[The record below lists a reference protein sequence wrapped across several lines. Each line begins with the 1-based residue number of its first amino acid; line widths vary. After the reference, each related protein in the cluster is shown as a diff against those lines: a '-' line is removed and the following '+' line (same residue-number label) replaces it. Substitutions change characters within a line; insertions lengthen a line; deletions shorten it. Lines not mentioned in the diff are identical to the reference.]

1 MAPELRLFSMGSNG
15 SGDVLDG
22 TTMAVNTLDP
32 LQRKAATGTGNI
44 QLVLAGPGSGKTTTL
59 ASRFVNLVG
68 QGIDRR
74 RILALTFTKKAAD
87 EMRSRIATALDLPS
101 APDLSIAT
109 FHGFAFRHLRR
120 NPQIAGLPDHF
131 PLWDTA
137 QQRHVFNSRRMWWNE
152 DADILDII
160 AGAKERLLDVAGF
173 AAEIDEDDEVLRR
186 AVEFFR
192 VYESSLR
199 DAGAI
204 DFADMVPLV
213 VRTMDDN
220 PSYAVAITGAY
231 DHVLVDEYQDIN
243 PGQIKLVD
251 RFVAAG
257 VKLWA
262 VGDDDQTLYAFR
274 AADVRF
280 ILDFAHKYRDVQ
292 VHVIDRN
299 YRSATQIVAAAGRL
313 IGHNRTRYEKDC
325 KPVTTD
331 AGEMVI
337 RGFRTAE
344 IEARQ
349 VAKGVAH
356 LLGRGYS
363 PRQIAVLY
371 RTGAVG
377 LALQPALQGMQIPY
391 EVHGAGDLWQGVAA
405 RLVVGAL
412 YYLRDGESVEAMS
425 RMGSGRRGEIVRGKL
440 DQARGGNRD
449 FPASCRL
456 VRDIVAT
463 AVPAR
468 ASDRERAEWIGVVE
482 AVIALA
488 SWCRSLDEFV
498 AKIAGQ
504 SASLR
509 QAPENAVVLS
519 TIHSAKGLEW
529 EAVFLVGMEQGVLP
543 HVNNDD
549 LEEERRVAYVGV
561 TRAKRLISLTFA
573 NMRFGET
580 SVPSQFLY
588 ELVGKERHRCVWT
601 NPQANGTDE
610 CLPLLSDRERQRLI
624 GGPKQP
630 VMVSDKGANKHSNRR
645 SNSRRGAPAD
655 KQQAHMARNDADG
668 APLRHGLS
676 WSAGEDERL
685 RAAFQAGEAIAAI
698 AATHERKIGAITAR
712 LVRLGL
718 ITEDGVVQPG

>member
-1 MAPELRLFSMGSNG
+1 
-15 SGDVLDG
+15 
-22 TTMAVNTLDP
+22 
-32 LQRKAATGTGNI
+32 
-44 QLVLAGPGSGKTTTL
+44 
-59 ASRFVNLVG
+59 
-68 QGIDRR
+68 
-74 RILALTFTKKAAD
+74 
-87 EMRSRIATALDLPS
+87 
-101 APDLSIAT
+101 
-109 FHGFAFRHLRR
+109 
-120 NPQIAGLPDHF
+120 
-131 PLWDTA
+131 
-137 QQRHVFNSRRMWWNE
+137 
-152 DADILDII
+152 
-160 AGAKERLLDVAGF
+160 
-173 AAEIDEDDEVLRR
+173 
-186 AVEFFR
+186 
-192 VYESSLR
+192 
-199 DAGAI
+199 
-204 DFADMVPLV
+204 
-213 VRTMDDN
+213 
-220 PSYAVAITGAY
+220 
-231 DHVLVDEYQDIN
+231 
-243 PGQIKLVD
+243 
-251 RFVAAG
+251 
-257 VKLWA
+257 
-262 VGDDDQTLYAFR
+262 
-274 AADVRF
+274 
-280 ILDFAHKYRDVQ
+280 
-292 VHVIDRN
+292 
-299 YRSATQIVAAAGRL
+299 
-313 IGHNRTRYEKDC
+313 
-325 KPVTTD
+325 
-331 AGEMVI
+331 MVI
-337 RGFRTAE
+337 RGYRTAE

-391 EVHGAGDLWQGVAA
+391 EVRGAGDLWQGVAA

-412 YYLRDGESVEAMS
+412 FYLRDGESVEAMS

-449 FPASCRL
+449 FPTSCRL

-498 AKIAGQ
+498 AKIAEQ

-601 NPQANGTDE
+601 NPQANGADE
-610 CLPLLSDRERQRLI
+610 RLPLLSDRERQRLI
-624 GGPKQP
+624 EGPKQP
-630 VMVSDKGANKHSNRR
+630 MMVSDKGANKHSNRR

-655 KQQAHMARNDADG
+655 KQQAQMARNNADG

-698 AATHERKIGAITAR
+698 ADTHERKIGAITAR